1 MKIVFAT
8 NNQHKLDEIKK
19 ISEGQLEILSLSDIN
34 CHEDIP
40 ETGNT
45 LKENALIKAQFVK
58 DKFGLDC
65 FADDTGLE
73 VEALNNAPGIY
84 SSRYAGPNC
93 DPEDNMRKMI
103 RELQGIENRKAQF
116 RTVIALILNGE
127 VYYFE
132 GAVQGVITEKKE
144 GTNGFGYDPIFR
156 PEGHDKT
163 FGELPNEVKN
173 SLSHRAIAT
182 QKLVAFLLQ
191 QKEEKYTIT

>member
-40 ETGNT
+40 ETGIT
-45 LKENALIKAQFVK
+45 LKENALMKAQFVK

-73 VEALNNAPGIY
+73 VEALNNEPGVY

-103 RELQGIENRKAQF
+103 RELQGKENRKAQF
-116 RTVIALILNGE
+116 KTVIALILNGE
-127 VYYFE
+127 QHYFE
-132 GAVQGVITEKKE
+132 GKVQGEITQQKK
-144 GTNGFGYDPIFR
+144 GTNGFGYDPIFK
-156 PEGHDKT
+156 PVGHDKT
-163 FGELPNEVKN
+163 FGELSEEIKN

-182 QKLVAFLLQ
+182 RKLVAFLLQ
-191 QKEEKYTIT
+191 QKEEK

>member
-1 MKIVFAT
+1 MRIVFAT
-8 NNQHKLDEIKK
+8 NNEHKLDEIKK
-19 ISEGQLEILSLSDIN
+19 ISKGQLDILSLSDIN
-34 CHEDIP
+34 CHDEIP

-58 DKFGLDC
+58 DKYGIDC

-73 VEALNNAPGIY
+73 VEALGNAPGIY

-93 DPEDNMRKMI
+93 DSEDNMQKL
-103 RELQGIENRKAQF
+103 LQDLQDKGNRSAQF
-116 RTVIALILNGE
+116 RTVIALLLNGE
-127 VYYFE
+127 EHYFE
-132 GAVQGVITEKKE
+132 GIISGEIIHQKE

-156 PEGHDKT
+156 PVGYDKT
-163 FGELPNEVKN
+163 FGELPEKVKN

-191 QKEEKYTIT
+191 QKEEK